1 MDSILQLQTTLLLQ
15 NCSGA
20 SSICQKNSE
29 FVDALRACPYLY
41 MLTFRRTP
49 NAQDL
54 HETDERRLELSQTRT
69 GSELLP
75 FGVPSSFAYI
85 LSLVEEANS
94 RPMWLKVC
102 LDMQGPTTRGCG
114 LTNCAALAETDV
126 LCEVVELCLQVY
138 LEKLNLDITTE
149 EAYLYSLL
157 R

>member
-49 NAQDL
+49 NAQV
-54 HETDERRLELSQTRT
+54 
-69 GSELLP
+69 LP
-75 FGVPSSFAYI
+75 FGVTSSFAYI

-102 LDMQGPTTRGCG
+102 LDMQGPTARGCG